1 MCLSDLKVRSSFS
14 LRLIIGIA
22 VTCTLLVLLI
32 VGVGIYAMKQ
42 KSRAERALSLSTPF
56 VSWGSSSK
64 HSGDAPQ
71 LKGARCFPYYEL
83 KNFTDNFSER
93 NEIGAGGY
101 GKENLAFFWIG
112 EGDCTLL
119 CVQPVE

>member
-1 MCLSDLKVRSSFS
+1 MLS
-14 LRLIIGIA
+14 
-22 VTCTLLVLLI
+22 
-32 VGVGIYAMKQ
+32 Q
-42 KSRAERALSLSTPF
+42 

-101 GKENLAFFWIG
+101 GKVWIVSNSIACFICLHG
-112 EGDCTLL
+112 GGGASGMASPAIRPMEAGLSL
-119 CVQPVE
+119 